1 MSFESNKFNNL
12 IETEPERQ
20 REIARQ
26 GGIASGK
33 ARRIKRARQAY
44 YSGLL
49 DIAVYKDFATPEE
62 LKEFNYYRKNK
73 DYIKE
78 FKRYRKQF
86 ITWYNLQQKNKRKA
100 KAE

>member
-26 GGIASGK
+26 GGIASGI
-33 ARRIKRARQAY
+33 ARRKKKAKQIY
-44 YSGLL
+44 YSSLL
-49 DIAVYKDFATPEE
+49 DVAMQKDFSTPEE

-78 FKRYRKQF
+78 FKRYRKPF
-86 ITWYNLQQKNKRKA
+86 IKWYNLQQKERRKA